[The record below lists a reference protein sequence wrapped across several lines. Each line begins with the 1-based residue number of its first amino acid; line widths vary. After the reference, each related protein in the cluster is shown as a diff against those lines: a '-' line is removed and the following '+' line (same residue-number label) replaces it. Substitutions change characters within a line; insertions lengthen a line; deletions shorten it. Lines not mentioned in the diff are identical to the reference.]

1 MYVQVN
7 ITHFDY
13 LYIYF
18 LFYQWPYFS
27 ILGLWVLLTHA
38 DLVYSF
44 YWSLASVPATTVP
57 FFFFPHPF
65 LYLCISD
72 TQVIVAFWSTHWLN
86 ANLIFIVFILK
97 HNLSQGN
104 RTFFLNCLPATRA
117 KELIAGVWEPG
128 EEGLLRTNHGT
139 GRKDGRVWAPH
150 TRGHVLSP
158 TGRVFQK
165 HRLHPEL
172 SAFLP
177 NRAYWRGVN

>member
-1 MYVQVN
+1 MALFFN
-7 ITHFDY
+7 IRFVSPSNPCRSS
-13 LYIYF
+13 LF
-18 LFYQWPYFS
+18 LLLKFS
-27 ILGLWVLLTHA
+27 KCSSNHCTI
-38 DLVYSF
+38 
-44 YWSLASVPATTVP
+44 
-57 FFFFPHPF
+57 FFFPHPF